1 MFKCIDLYMYMRVG
15 RSEGGRKGGDGND
28 EVKGFQQQVVLR
40 LCCTGIAVVETTLGG
55 VSCSC

>member
-1 MFKCIDLYMYMRVG
+1 MRVG
-15 RSEGGRKGGDGND
+15 RREGGRKGGEGND

-40 LCCTGIAVVETTLGG
+40 LCCTGTAVVETTLGG

>member
-1 MFKCIDLYMYMRVG
+1 MFKYIYLYMYMRVG
-15 RSEGGRKGGDGND
+15 RREGGRKGGEGHD
-28 EVKGFQQQVVLR
+28 EVKGFQQQVVCR